1 MYLQDEALTASTPD
15 FSTFVEFPLEDRWL
29 LSRLSTVATEVS
41 DNIEHYHFAEAA
53 RLLYAFAWDEFCSA
67 YLELCKPRLNNPEQ
81 KNQACHMLL
90 LGLDTIL
97 RLLHPIMPFVTEEIW
112 QNLSQDHGL
121 RQYPWDMNPIP
132 PSIMVASWPR
142 PPETWQDA
150 TTEKQF
156 ETFLEIV
163 RAIRE
168 IRSRQNIPP
177 RKSVDVSICA
187 PRDKEVLLTPM
198 KSAIEAMAVCNVV
211 ALANE
216 VTPAAGSAEISAA
229 DCDIFIDLADLID
242 VDAEITRLRRELDK
256 LDKAIKAKQG
266 KLSNDKFVSHAPP
279 AIVQKEKEQ
288 LAEFEETREKQG
300 VILKELQAREK

>member
-1 MYLQDEALTASTPD
+1 M
-15 FSTFVEFPLEDRWL
+15 
-29 LSRLSTVATEVS
+29 
-41 DNIEHYHFAEAA
+41 
-53 RLLYAFAWDEFCSA
+53 
-67 YLELCKPRLNNPEQ
+67 
-81 KNQACHMLL
+81 
-90 LGLDTIL
+90 
-97 RLLHPIMPFVTEEIW
+97 
-112 QNLSQDHGL
+112 
-121 RQYPWDMNPIP
+121 
-132 PSIMVASWPR
+132 
-142 PPETWQDA
+142 
-150 TTEKQF
+150 
-156 ETFLEIV
+156 EIV

-256 LDKAIKAKQG
+256 LDKAIKTKQG